1 MEALLELNKQG
12 LHTRLAKVQHI
23 KDLYVASDL
32 IDILSNQKERD
43 RRIIND
49 YSEDELKTYKIQR
62 LGGLK
67 TVRMLTKKGIE
78 RYLHEGKLFD
88 YNNACSYFSVIPIDK
103 VKQGYLAD
111 LESFL
116 SDTNTTKKDN
126 VKKDNVKKDTIKKYD
141 TKKLLKWLFG
151 KRKMCKALGDQTSI
165 AEVLEIFGASEDA
178 DQSKLEFLKNKA
190 NPL

>member
-62 LGGLK
+62 PGGLK

-103 VKQGYLAD
+103 VKQGYQAD

-116 SDTNTTKKDN
+116 STTNTTKKDN
-126 VKKDNVKKDTIKKYD
+126 VKKYD

-165 AEVLEIFGASEDA
+165 AEVLEIFGTSENA
-178 DQSKLEFLKNKA
+178 DQPKLEFLKNKSQPSK
-190 NPL
+190 NNQ

>member
-1 MEALLELNKQG
+1 MTRENSIFPKMEALLELNKQG

-62 LGGLK
+62 PGGLK
-67 TVRMLTKKGIE
+67 NVRMFTKKGIE

-103 VKQGYLAD
+103 VKQGYIAD

-116 SDTNTTKKDN
+116 SNT
-126 VKKDNVKKDTIKKYD
+126 KKYD

-165 AEVLEIFGASEDA
+165 AEVLEIFGTSEDA
-178 DQSKLEFLKNKA
+178 DQPKLEFLKKSVVTFKK
-190 NPL
+190 

>member
-1 MEALLELNKQG
+1 MEALLELNRQG
-12 LHTRLAKVQHI
+12 LHTRLAKVQHV

-32 IDILSNQKERD
+32 IDTLSNQKERD

-62 LGGLK
+62 PGGLK

-88 YNNACSYFSVIPIDK
+88 YQNACSYFSVIPIDK
-103 VKQGYLAD
+103 VKQGYLTD

-116 SDTNTTKKDN
+116 STAEKKDTTKKDN
-126 VKKDNVKKDTIKKYD
+126 VKKYD

-151 KRKMCKALGDQTSI
+151 KRKSYKALGDQTSI
-165 AEVLEIFGASEDA
+165 AKILEVFGTSSEL
-178 DQSKLEFLKNKA
+178 DQPKLEFLKG
-190 NPL
+190 LII

>member
-12 LHTRLAKVQHI
+12 LHTRLAKVQHV

-32 IDILSNQKERD
+32 IDTLSNQKERD
-43 RRIIND
+43 RRLIND

-62 LGGLK
+62 PGGLK

-103 VKQGYLAD
+103 VKQGYIAD

-116 SDTNTTKKDN
+116 SNTNTT
-126 VKKDNVKKDTIKKYD
+126 KKDNVKKDTIKKYD

-165 AEVLEIFGASEDA
+165 AEVLEIFGTSEDA
-178 DQSKLEFLKNKA
+178 DQPKLEFLKS
-190 NPL
+190 LL